1 MAVDEAQLKQ
11 ARDYALTGGGSGCVI
26 RHGRLLAAWGSPTQR
41 YDLKSTT
48 KAAGVT
54 ALGLAVT
61 EGKMKLGDKASKYHP
76 SLDVVA
82 ARAKPPASPPSG
94 PAGTARRCTRSAP
107 ATTASRFARWR

>member
-11 ARDYALTGGGSGCVI
+11 ARDYALSGGGSGCVI

-41 YDLKSTT
+41 YEL

-61 EGKMKLGDKASKYHP
+61 EGKIKLGDKASKYHP
-76 SLDVVA
+76 SRGVVA

-94 PAGTARRCTRSAP
+94 PAGAARRCTRSAP
-107 ATTASRFARWR
+107 ATTASRFARCR